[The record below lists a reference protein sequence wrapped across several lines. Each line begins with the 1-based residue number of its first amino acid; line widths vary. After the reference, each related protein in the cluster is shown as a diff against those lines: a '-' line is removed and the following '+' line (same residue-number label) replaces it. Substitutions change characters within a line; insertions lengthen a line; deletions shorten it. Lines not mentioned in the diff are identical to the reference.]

1 MKSKKIIIGTRGSK
15 LALIYAERAKAELK
29 NFLNGTNVEIKKITT
44 RGDLIQDVRLSETG
58 GKGLFC
64 KLIEE
69 ELLNQEIDIAVHA
82 LKDLPSIE
90 TKGLITNCFL
100 ERNDPREILISKNNL
115 DQFFYFLIEILF

>member
-29 NFLNGTNVEIKKITT
+29 NLLKETDIEIKKITT
-44 RGDLIQDVRLSETG
+44 KGDLIQDVRLSETG

-69 ELLNQEIDIAVHA
+69 
-82 LKDLPSIE
+82 
-90 TKGLITNCFL
+90 
-100 ERNDPREILISKNNL
+100 
-115 DQFFYFLIEILF
+115 